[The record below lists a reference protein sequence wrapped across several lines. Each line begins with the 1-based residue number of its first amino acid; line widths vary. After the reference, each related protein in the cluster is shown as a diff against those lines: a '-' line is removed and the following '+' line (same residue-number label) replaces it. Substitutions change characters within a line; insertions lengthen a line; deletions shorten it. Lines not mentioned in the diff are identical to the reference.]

1 MNAKG
6 QRKVQSNLHNGLLQM
21 DDRTK
26 IGRDNETTI
35 IDYSYKRQE
44 VVKINDRSRAEDKRQ
59 RRTGLCN

>member
-1 MNAKG
+1 
-6 QRKVQSNLHNGLLQM
+6 M

-44 VVKINDRSRAEDKRQ
+44 VMKINDRSRAEDKRQ